1 MVRYLKV
8 GDLTAPTFTMMGK
21 AEIHDFFRFA
31 ESNGTTTTEPG
42 TGRTVGLVGGV
53 GDNGPLYDSN
63 YTYAAYDFTD
73 PGVYA
78 EDDNVLWA
86 LSEGNVDLD
95 GDGLGEGYAII
106 AVADRSQMET
116 CANGP
121 GIIHVYSALEA
132 NGSTLKDLQDA
143 MFAGTYGSVSPSK
156 VPDVLGQDSNATGG
170 PYAYGDASQTDLANF
185 DMAVLTI
192 EYRVKDRWEN
202 LSSIMTRQLYVY
214 ESRKY
219 AGTAIYAQP
228 LTNAANAP
236 FEFYY
241 DDGTQRPALSSVR
254 KDTDGDGASDF
265 WEAALGT
272 DRMDPN
278 ATPDLT
284 SPSTFQNLSGLSTP
298 DLTTRLNALPGSSLL
313 KAATGISGFGAV
325 QALP

>member
-1 MVRYLKV
+1 M
-8 GDLTAPTFTMMGK
+8 D
-21 AEIHDFFRFA
+21 
-31 ESNGTTTTEPG
+31 
-42 TGRTVGLVGGV
+42 
-53 GDNGPLYDSN
+53 
-63 YTYAAYDFTD
+63 
-73 PGVYA
+73 
-78 EDDNVLWA
+78 
-86 LSEGNVDLD
+86 
-95 GDGLGEGYAII
+95 
-106 AVADRSQMET
+106 T
-116 CANGP
+116 CALGS

-132 NGSTLKDLQDA
+132 NGSTLKDLQDL
-143 MFAGTYGSVSPSK
+143 MLAGTYGSVSPSK
-156 VPDVLGQDSNATGG
+156 VPDVLGQDSNTTGG

-185 DMAVLTI
+185 DMAVLTN

-228 LTNAANAP
+228 LTNASGGP

-241 DDGTQRPALSSVR
+241 DNGSGGTALSSVR